1 MAAVNSSNL
10 TKMKLIIVESPT
22 KAKTISKFLGKEFR
36 VESSYGHVRD
46 LPEKSLGVDIEH
58 NFEPKYVILPKA
70 KKRVAE
76 LNSEA
81 KKATE
86 VILATDEDREG
97 EAIAWHLSQALKISK
112 MERIVFHEI
121 TENAIKE
128 ALKNPRN
135 INMK

>member
-86 VILATDEDREG
+86 VILATDEGDRLDALL
-97 EAIAWHLSQALKISK
+97 AIL
-112 MERIVFHEI
+112 ER
-121 TENAIKE
+121 
-128 ALKNPRN
+128 
-135 INMK
+135 